1 MSDRVV
7 SFLLLLAGLTYAG
20 MGLQLQVPF
29 SYDPL
34 GPRPVPLFLAALLV
48 VLALLLLLRPLSI
61 ALPEAPDLLRGF
73 WLLAS
78 LSFYL
83 LSWNV
88 LGFLLST
95 TLSLYLISRLFC
107 CSWMQGLMTA
117 LILSVI
123 CYGLFNFMLDAPLPL
138 GLIFTYSGG

>member
-1 MSDRVV
+1 
-7 SFLLLLAGLTYAG
+7 

-34 GPRPVPLFLAALLV
+34 GPKPVPLMLAGLLIL
-48 VLALLLLLRPLSI
+48 LALFQLLRPLK
-61 ALPEAPDLLRGF
+61 LNVMNAPSLMRAG
-73 WLLAS
+73 WLLS
-78 LSFYL
+78 CLSFYL
-83 LSWNV
+83 LSWNI

-95 TLSLYLISRLFC
+95 TLSLYLISRLFQ

-117 LILSVI
+117 LILTVT
-123 CYGLFNFMLDAPLPL
+123 CYGLFNFVLGAQLPL